1 MFYKL
6 IIIILVLSMDAFG
19 IGITYGVRGIKISN
33 TAKIII
39 TTQSIL
45 ITLVAMNFG
54 AFLKTLF
61 PEYIA
66 PYIGTFLLLSLGS
79 WIILQCILDIK
90 TSSAK
95 KTKTPLLNH
104 LGITTKIISS
114 PQSCD
119 LDNSAVID
127 KFEAIYLG
135 FALSIDAFGA
145 IIGVGMI
152 DTFPYTTPFLLAFT
166 QVILL
171 ALGSSTGKKIKTT
184 CRINPKFWTLSSGFL
199 LIIIALLSLF
209 I

>member
-45 ITLVAMNFG
+45 ITLVAMKCG
-54 AFLKTLF
+54 AFLKPLF
-61 PEYIA
+61 PKNIA
-66 PYIGTFLLLSLGS
+66 PYIGTFLLLSLGF
-79 WIILQCILDIK
+79 WIIFQCISDIK
-90 TSSAK
+90 TTKSKAI
-95 KTKTPLLNH
+95 KTPLLNH

-152 DTFPYTTPFLLAFT
+152 DTFSYTNPFLLAFT
-166 QVILL
+166 QVVLL

-184 CRINPKFWTLSSGFL
+184 CPINPKFWTLLSGFL
-199 LIIIALLSLF
+199 LIIIAILSLF